1 MTNPYTIDIDPIPTP
16 IQLPSPL
23 LTHMSDQQPSAPAPE
38 PAPRREPTREEILA
52 QAMSIL
58 NHAGYD
64 FHRQNENQSQHAPLA
79 ENTAMM
85 IRDDSKGKSLL
96 KEPPVF
102 DGDKKKYR
110 EWRQKLSRWLK
121 DPKNRVKDDDEKIN
135 ITLSYIEGDK
145 VSDFVQNI
153 YDRYWFDA
161 DKE

>member
-1 MTNPYTIDIDPIPTP
+1 MTNPYTIDIDPTPTP

-23 LTHMSDQQPSAPAPE
+23 IVHMSDPQPSAPTP
-38 PAPRREPTREEILA
+38 REPTQEELLA

-64 FHRQNENQSQHAPLA
+64 FYRRNENQPQHTPPA
-79 ENTAMM
+79 ENTAVM

-110 EWRQKLSRWLK
+110 EWRQKLS
-121 DPKNRVKDDDEKIN
+121 V
-135 ITLSYIEGDK
+135 G
-145 VSDFVQNI
+145 
-153 YDRYWFDA
+153 
-161 DKE
+161 